1 MKLHRYEHIDNKKFY
16 DEIMNRVD
24 SSVVTEYMGECF
36 INIGVGLSH
45 RKNFQRYTYR
55 DEMILDGI
63 EDCVRYVHRFD
74 TSKTNPHAYFSKVF
88 ERAFLRRIEKEKK
101 QDYIK
106 RKLKMAYL
114 EFHHPDVEWVVE
126 YEEKDQAKR
135 NLNESKSKKN
145 LLRFM

>member
-1 MKLHRYEHIDNKKFY
+1 MKLHRYAHIDNKKFHN
-16 DEIMNRVD
+16 ELSNRVD
-24 SSVVTEYMGECF
+24 SSAVTEYMGECF

-88 ERAFLRRIEKEKK
+88 ERAFLRRIAKEKK
-101 QDYIK
+101 QDYIRNK
-106 RKLKMAYL
+106 IKMEYL
-114 EFHHPDVEWVVE
+114 NLPDLDWVVE
-126 YEEKDQAKR
+126 YERK
-135 NLNESKSKKN
+135 NEVRLSRLRDKKT
-145 LLRFM
+145 LLRFWK